1 MNLDNN
7 VLSVLL
13 FREEGLDYVHSVQT
27 AAWFERFSG
36 PVKIE
41 TVEESV
47 KLNPDERGQL
57 VWSDIFSV
65 LSRIRSENNVPEKT
79 FIVLLTHTENEN
91 NWFAVQDKDQM
102 RNGFIH
108 FDDYRW
114 MTNAPS
120 EVISVHFILKGVYN
134 ALLSESEIDWTS
146 MFHDPPRGC
155 LFDFC
160 SNKTQLNLKLRTA
173 DLCGDC
179 MHIIQSVGMP
189 DALIQQSVLIMEE
202 SRHLAINTVQ
212 FMERRESFNEW
223 PFPVAVTRHKV
234 VQASNPLLRFM
245 LLLDHFDCLVR
256 FTYIAHEIE
265 NGRIPEIEEKPSL
278 GWWVSK
284 LRQAVGGENSFQEAL
299 RITENEKVVN
309 IRNEKRGHG
318 WMYASEESYAGE
330 ADELQATI
338 NRIEEELQ
346 PILENQRLVI
356 PRRMEPSELI
366 WSVEGHNLIGSH
378 QLHPSFKIESPGDPR
393 SIGVTSLND
402 IYLTNRKMESFR
414 KISPFLNSNIC
425 PECHHQRILLTDGG
439 RQYID
444 VFMGHRVKI
453 PA

>member
-1 MNLDNN
+1 MKLDNN

-134 ALLSESEIDWTS
+134 ALLSENKIDWTS

-160 SNKTQLNLKLRTA
+160 SNKLNFKP
-173 DLCGDC
+173 
-179 MHIIQSVGMP
+179 I
-189 DALIQQSVLIMEE
+189 
-202 SRHLAINTVQ
+202 
-212 FMERRESFNEW
+212 SF
-223 PFPVAVTRHKV
+223 
-234 VQASNPLLRFM
+234 
-245 LLLDHFDCLVR
+245 LLD
-256 FTYIAHEIE
+256 
-265 NGRIPEIEEKPSL
+265 
-278 GWWVSK
+278 
-284 LRQAVGGENSFQEAL
+284 
-299 RITENEKVVN
+299 
-309 IRNEKRGHG
+309 
-318 WMYASEESYAGE
+318 
-330 ADELQATI
+330 
-338 NRIEEELQ
+338 
-346 PILENQRLVI
+346 
-356 PRRMEPSELI
+356 
-366 WSVEGHNLIGSH
+366 
-378 QLHPSFKIESPGDPR
+378 
-393 SIGVTSLND
+393 
-402 IYLTNRKMESFR
+402 
-414 KISPFLNSNIC
+414 
-425 PECHHQRILLTDGG
+425 
-439 RQYID
+439 
-444 VFMGHRVKI
+444 
-453 PA
+453 